1 MDLNPEDEVSDVRR
15 DSRRSLRA
23 TRGSVGTSM
32 RTSRFLQIQVPNED
46 NRKSLSRF
54 TQRTASEHRI
64 DYRFESMINPP
75 IEYMRYKPNDT
86 ADLMSRQP
94 SYRKF
99 KIPYQMIC
107 GNRYRESIKAYEAQ
121 LVHEVRNNID
131 FQRTAA
137 DACYFVRCMA
147 ITSFWPPLHNMKE
160 VRHTSKNF
168 FQLSPKEKWR
178 LQIIMDTDIT

>member
-1 MDLNPEDEVSDVRR
+1 MEPEEDVVPEVRS
-15 DSRRSLRA
+15 SRRSLPRE
-23 TRGSVGTSM
+23 TRGSV
-32 RTSRFLQIQVPNED
+32 RTSRMLQIQVPNED
-46 NRKSLSRF
+46 NRKTLSRF
-54 TQRTASEHRI
+54 SQRNASESKM
-64 DYRFESMINPP
+64 DYRYETMIFENYD
-75 IEYMRYKPNDT
+75 YMKYTPDDT

-99 KIPYQMIC
+99 KIPYEMIC
-107 GNRYRESIKAYEAQ
+107 GNRYRESIKDYEAQ
-121 LVHEVRNNID
+121 LEHEIGNIID

-147 ITSFWPPLHNMKE
+147 ITSFWPPLHNMTE
-160 VRHTSKNF
+160 VKHTSKNF